1 MLPHQAAL
9 RPTGRRQ
16 AVVDLEVLDEGDGDR
31 GGVWLVTS
39 GTGEGGYAA
48 ELAEAESGRLKG
60 STKVT
65 WFDSKWLHNKFL
77 FHLWGRHKEDG
88 KPLLK
93 YWKYLVF
100 ISELL

>member
-1 MLPHQAAL
+1 MLPHQAAM

-48 ELAEAESGRLKG
+48 ELAQAESGCPKALNSLY
-60 STKVT
+60 STNVT
-65 WFDSKWLHNKFL
+65 WF
-77 FHLWGRHKEDG
+77 
-88 KPLLK
+88 
-93 YWKYLVF
+93 
-100 ISELL
+100 